1 MTKPTISQSQKR
13 FQESLGQLF
22 SSGPE
27 ALSGNIVF
35 LTSSSDLGVIR
46 NGGRNGARFA
56 PKSFLATF
64 KKLTQSE
71 RLPPTQFTQVEVSC
85 EKEEEINFEAAQKT
99 ETQKIITVLDH
110 CPESPIYHI
119 GGGHDHIYPLL
130 SAFAKNWKKIIV
142 LNIDAHADTRTDEN
156 KNSGTPFRQFSEEFD
171 GEFILYQIGLHP
183 FANSRST
190 LNPLKKGGMPIL
202 WRNEISQERL
212 TKLFSEIQLKVT
224 SETLVVFSL
233 DADALSGTIVPGVS
247 AVNHDGLTLEEL
259 RGIWREY
266 KKLNFS
272 HQPVMGVYELNPLY
286 DSLSSLS
293 MRTMAGFV
301 FETLL
306 ELRA

>member
-1 MTKPTISQSQKR
+1 MTKPAISQSQKR

-22 SSGPE
+22 SSE
-27 ALSGNIVF
+27 SQALTENIVF
-35 LTSSSDLGVIR
+35 LTSSTDLGVIR
-46 NGGRNGARFA
+46 NGGRNGARYA

-71 RLPPTQFTQVEVSC
+71 FLPPIQFTQIEVSN
-85 EKEEEINFEAAQKT
+85 EEEEQIDFESAQRA
-99 ETQKIITVLDH
+99 ETQKIISSLK
-110 CPESPIYHI
+110 ESPKARIYHI

-171 GEFILYQIGLHP
+171 GEFILYQIGLHSY
-183 FANSRST
+183 ANGRST
-190 LNPLKKGGMPIL
+190 LSSLKNGQMHIL
-202 WRNEISQERL
+202 WRKDISQEKL
-212 TKLFSEIQLKVT
+212 SKLFSQIKQEVT
-224 SETLVVFSL
+224 PETLVVFSL
-233 DADALSGTIVPGVS
+233 DADALSGTMVPGVS
-247 AVNHDGLTLEEL
+247 AVNHDGLSLDEL
-259 RGIWREY
+259 RGLWREY
-266 KKLNFS
+266 DKLNFS
-272 HQPVMGVYELNPLY
+272 HRTVMGIYELNPLY

-306 ELRA
+306 KE